1 MGEKH
6 AQHQNF
12 MERQKRER
20 EERKQ
25 TLDGTILLSVQCP
38 RCRNGW
44 NDYLLNVESFT
55 PPVCRACNVHPVL
68 LLNVCWQPDI
78 SENRHGEGQ
87 EGPKTSRKSLSRELY
102 LK

>member
-1 MGEKH
+1 MDKRH
-6 AQHQNF
+6 AQHLRF
-12 MERQKRER
+12 MERQKREK

-38 RCRNGW
+38 RCRNVW

-55 PPVCRACNVHPVL
+55 PPVCRACNVHSVL

-78 SENRHGEGQ
+78 SENLAREG
-87 EGPKTSRKSLSRELY
+87 TRKSKDEQKILEP
-102 LK
+102 

>member
-6 AQHQNF
+6 AKYLTF
-12 MERQKRER
+12 VERQKCEK

-38 RCRNGW
+38 HCRNVW
-44 NDYLLNVESFT
+44 NDYLSHVESFT

-78 SENRHGEGQ
+78 SGNRARG
-87 EGPKTSRKSLSRELY
+87 GPRRSKDEQKIVEP
-102 LK
+102 